1 MSVRLADVAR
11 MAVVT
16 MKLFSRYMRREIFS
30 ATSLVLL
37 AFLCLFSFF
46 DFLAELEELG
56 RGGYQLK
63 HALIFVVLSLPS
75 RTYEILPIAV
85 LIGSLYALT
94 HFARNSE
101 LTVIRA
107 SGVSTLRLL
116 GALLKIGLVFAVLTF
131 VIGEYVAPPLER
143 QAQKWRLRS
152 SGANM
157 PQELRSGMW
166 LRDGN
171 FFVNVGRVQPDASL
185 QNVRLYEF
193 DADHRLIALS
203 IAAQGR
209 YQGEGG
215 WLFSNV
221 LQTRFLADQTQLV
234 PLDTLRWASALT
246 PDMVSVVMVAPE
258 RMAIGSL
265 YQYVRHLEGNKQ
277 KTARYE
283 VAYWKKLLYPFAAL
297 VMMALALPF
306 SLGNQRSINLG
317 ARVLVGVM
325 LGITFYLL
333 NALFSNLGVI
343 NAWPALLS
351 AAAPSALFFLLTAVL
366 MWLGDRR

>member
-1 MSVRLADVAR
+1 
-11 MAVVT
+11 MAVVA
-16 MKLFSRYMRREIFS
+16 MKLFTRYMRREIYG

-46 DFLAELEELG
+46 DFLTELEELG

-63 HALIFVVLSLPS
+63 HALIFVALSLPS
-75 RTYEILPIAV
+75 RTYEIFPIAV

-116 GALLKIGLVFAVLTF
+116 GALLKIGLVFSVLTF
-131 VIGEYVAPPLER
+131 VVGEYVAPPLER

-157 PQELRSGMW
+157 PQELRSGLW
-166 LRDGN
+166 LRDGKY
-171 FFVNVGRVQPDASL
+171 FVNIGRVQPDASL
-185 QNVRLYEF
+185 QNVRIYEF
-193 DADHRLIALS
+193 DTEHRLTALS
-203 IAAQGR
+203 IAEQGHHE
-209 YQGEGG
+209 GEGG

-221 LQTRFLADQTQLV
+221 LQTRFLPDQTQLV
-234 PLDTLRWASALT
+234 HLNDMRWASALT
-246 PDMVSVVMVAPE
+246 PEMISVVMVAPE

-265 YQYVRHLEGNKQ
+265 YQYVKHLSGNKQ
-277 KTARYE
+277 KTGRYE

-306 SLGNQRSINLG
+306 ALGNQRSVNLG

-343 NAWPALLS
+343 NAWPPLLS

-366 MWLGDRR
+366 MWAGDRR